1 MAGPTIAIV
10 APGDMGAGIGAA
22 LHAAGREVIT
32 TLAGRSAATQARAEA
47 AGFRDAGR
55 LDDVV
60 AAADLFVSILP
71 PADAVGLARD
81 VAAAMGRTGTR
92 PVYLDGN
99 AVSPATA
106 QQIADVIATAGATF
120 IDGGIVGLA
129 PGKGA
134 QPTRFYV
141 SGDDLSAAQAIAVDG
156 IMVKEVAGGV
166 GRASALKMLY
176 AGINKARFSLFA
188 LVATAAARMDLL
200 DELGEEMQFSQ
211 ADTWAYME
219 RMIPRLPADSERW
232 APELE
237 EIAQTMD
244 AAGISGDM
252 HRGAAW
258 ILRLMAETPFAEETR
273 ETIDTA
279 RGMEESLRAFVA
291 ALPAESAAGD

>member
-1 MAGPTIAIV
+1 MTGPTIAIV

-22 LHAAGREVIT
+22 LHAAGRDVIT
-32 TLAGRSAATQARAEA
+32 TLEGRSDATRARAERA
-47 AGFRDAGR
+47 RLRDAGS

-71 PADAVGLARD
+71 PASALALARD
-81 VAAAMGRTGTR
+81 VAAAIARTGKR

-99 AVSPATA
+99 AVSPATVA
-106 QQIADVIATAGATF
+106 GVADIVTEAGGAF

-129 PGKGA
+129 PGKSA

-141 SGDDLSAAQAIAVDG
+141 SGDDLAPAQALTVDG
-156 IMVKEVAGGV
+156 IVVKEVSGGV

-188 LVATAAARMDLL
+188 LVATAAERLDLL
-200 DELGEEMQFSQ
+200 DELGEEMTFSQ

-237 EIAQTMD
+237 EIGRTMD
-244 AAGISGDM
+244 AAGVSGDM

-258 ILRLMAETPFAEETR
+258 ILRLMATTPFAAETR
-273 ETIDTA
+273 ETIDSS
-279 RGMEESLRAFVA
+279 RSMEDTLRVFV
-291 ALPAESAAGD
+291 EHMK

>member
-32 TLAGRSAATQARAEA
+32 TLAGRSAATQERAEA

-60 AAADLFVSILP
+60 AAAELFVSILP
-71 PADAVGLARD
+71 PADAVGLAQD
-81 VAAAMGRTGTR
+81 VASAMGRTGAR

-106 QQIADVIATAGATF
+106 QQIADVIATVGATF
-120 IDGGIVGLA
+120 VDGGIVGLA

-141 SGDDLSAAQAIAVDG
+141 SGDDLSAAQALAVDG
-156 IMVKEVAGGV
+156 IVVKEVAGGV

-188 LVATAAARMDLL
+188 LVATAAARMGLL

-258 ILRLMAETPFAEETR
+258 ILRVMSETPFAEETR

-291 ALPAESAAGD
+291 ALPAESSAGN